1 MLQTEFPFTL
11 PMGYVDAEG
20 NLHKEGTMRLATA
33 FDEIAPLKDPRVHS
47 NSAYLLIILLSRV
60 ITKLGSLEHINP
72 KMIEGLFAADL
83 AYLQDLYRRLNEN
96 GHNRI
101 HTQCRVQLK
110 LMAAP
115 KLSCLLEFL
124 LGPVI
129 APCPIGPVDA

>member
-1 MLQTEFPFTL
+1 MLQTEFPFML
-11 PMGYVDAEG
+11 PVGYVDAEG

-60 ITKLGSLEHINP
+60 ITKLGSLDHINP
-72 KMIEGLFAADL
+72 KTIEGLFAADL

-101 HTQCRVQLK
+101 HTQCPHCEREFEVE
-110 LMAAP
+110 
-115 KLSCLLEFL
+115 LEP
-124 LGPVI
+124 LGGEGATP
-129 APCPIGPVDA
+129 

>member
-1 MLQTEFPFTL
+1 MLQTEFSFAL

-20 NLHKEGTMRLATA
+20 NLHKEGMMRLATA

-72 KMIEGLFAADL
+72 KTIEGLFAADL

-101 HTQCRVQLK
+101 HAQCPHCERDFEVE
-110 LMAAP
+110 
-115 KLSCLLEFL
+115 LEP
-124 LGPVI
+124 LGGHGATP
-129 APCPIGPVDA
+129 